1 MNDHGYT
8 LAEMLVALV
17 MVGLAM
23 SGMSLAARSVAHAE
37 RRVRGEHD
45 IGLQLD
51 RVRNSVGLDLVAN
64 GPYVTADLGP
74 VGLHGGSQSSGFA
87 CQGARCELTLEGA
100 PGQQS
105 AAFTDGKARRTFS
118 LAGLPSLAL
127 TYVSALD
134 GRRTDAW
141 PPADRSDR
149 LAAVVL
155 TNLATP
161 ILVLPTPVQQPPNC
175 VFDAS
180 LHHCRPA
187 DRS

>member
-37 RRVRGEHD
+37 RRVRGQHD

-51 RVRNSVGLDLVAN
+51 RLRNSVGVELLAG
-64 GPYVTADLGP
+64 GPYATADLGP
-74 VGLHGGSQSSGFA
+74 ETLHGDPLSARFD
-87 CQGARCELTLEGA
+87 CQAARCALALDGT

-105 AAFTDGKARRTFS
+105 AAFSDGEARRTFS

-134 GRRTDAW
+134 GRRTDRW

-187 DRS
+187 SSS